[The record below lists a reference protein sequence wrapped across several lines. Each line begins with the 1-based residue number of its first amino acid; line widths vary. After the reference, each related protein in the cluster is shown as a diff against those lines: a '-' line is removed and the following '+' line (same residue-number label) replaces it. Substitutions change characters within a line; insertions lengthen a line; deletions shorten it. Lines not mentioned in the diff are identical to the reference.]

1 MKCFIIDTFIGIF
14 AVDEAGTILNYINVN
29 NEDQIIEFYQLLEEK
44 TISNAFKKFITE
56 LKTSGFNYFV
66 FDNAKLEYLVAQYP
80 DNQTLLDTEALEFRN
95 FRFNLSKNLNKIGI
109 HISEMEVLKSIK
121 NIEEQLIKSK
131 VSILGAQN
139 DIIIIRTIDTID
151 TIKKSISLYSS
162 RLREW
167 YGLHFPELTD
177 KLIEDN
183 IIIAKLVCILGDRR
197 NFSFEKIRSSF
208 EFKDE
213 HIKMLEDLAS
223 KSMGSTIELDM
234 VQNFAEQIIQLDHFR
249 EQLELYLENIMQS
262 TVPNLNALVGS
273 LVGAKLIAK
282 AGSLKK
288 LAFMPASRIQIL
300 GAEKALYRF
309 LKSGEKRP
317 KHGLI
322 YQWNVIRGSKQ
333 HHRGKIS
340 RLIAGKIGIASKV
353 DFFGGKFIGE
363 ELAQE
368 VDEKVKEIEKK
379 YPKKP
384 ETKRKVIKVK
394 KRKKV

>member
-14 AVDEAGTILNYINVN
+14 AIDETGNILNYINVN
-29 NEDQIIEFYQLLEEK
+29 NEDKIIEFYQLLDNK
-44 TISNAFKKFITE
+44 TISNAFKKFIIE
-56 LKTSGFNYFV
+56 LETSGFNYFI
-66 FDNAKLEYLVAQYP
+66 FDNTKLEDLVSQNLNVQA
-80 DNQTLLDTEALEFRN
+80 LLDTDALEFRN
-95 FRFNLSKNLNKIGI
+95 FRFNLSKSLTKIGI
-109 HISEMEVLKSIK
+109 NISEMEVLKKVKS
-121 NIEEQLIKSK
+121 IEEQLIRDKI
-131 VSILGAQN
+131 SILGARN
-139 DIIIIRTIDTID
+139 DIIIMRTIDTID

-183 IIIAKLVCILGDRR
+183 IIIAKLVSILGDRS
-197 NFSFEKIRSSF
+197 NFSFEKIKSNF
-208 EFKDE
+208 EFKDD
-213 HIKMLEDLAS
+213 HTKMLQDLAS
-223 KSMGSTIELDM
+223 RSMGSTIELDII
-234 VQNFAEQIIQLDHFR
+234 QSFAEQIIQLDRFR
-249 EQLELYLENIMQS
+249 EQLEEYLENLMRS
-262 TVPNLNALVGS
+262 TVPNINALIGS

-333 HHRGKIS
+333 HYRGKIS

-353 DFFGGKFIGE
+353 DYFGGKFIGE
-363 ELAQE
+363 DLARE
-368 VDEKVKEIEKK
+368 IEEKVKEIEKK

-384 ETKRKVIKVK
+384 EVKRKTKIVK
-394 KRKKV
+394 KRKR

>member
-14 AVDEAGTILNYINVN
+14 AVDDTGNILNYIYTN
-29 NEDQIIEFYQLLEEK
+29 NKTQIIEFYQLLENK
-44 TISNAFKKFITE
+44 IISKDFKKFMTE
-56 LKTSGFNYFV
+56 LKNSGFNYFI
-66 FDNAKLEYLVAQYP
+66 FDNLELEGLNSQ
-80 DNQTLLDTEALEFRN
+80 NLTFKTELDTDALEFRD
-95 FRFNLSKNLNKIGI
+95 FRFNLSKNLAKIGI
-109 HISEMEVLKSIK
+109 NISEIEVLNKVK
-121 NIEEQLIKSK
+121 AIEEELIKKK

-139 DIIIIRTIDTID
+139 DIIIIRTIDSLD

-183 IIIAKLVCILGDRR
+183 ITIAQLIYKLGDRN
-197 NFSFEKIRSSF
+197 NFTFEKIRSSF
-208 EFKDE
+208 EFKDD
-213 HIKMLEDLAS
+213 HIKMLESLAS
-223 KSMGSTIELDM
+223 KSMGATIKLDII
-234 VQNFAEQIIQLDHFR
+234 QSFAEQIIKLDLFR
-249 EQLELYLENIMQS
+249 EQLEEYLENLMKL
-262 TVPNLNALVGS
+262 TAPNLNALVGS

-309 LKSGEKRP
+309 LKTGENRP

-322 YQWNVIRGSKQ
+322 YQWNLIRGSKPHQ
-333 HHRGKIS
+333 RGKIS
-340 RLIAGKIGIASKV
+340 RLIAGKIGIACKV
-353 DFFGGKFIGE
+353 DHFGGKFIGE
-363 ELAQE
+363 ELAKE
-368 VDEKVKEIEKK
+368 IEEKVKEIERK

-384 ETKRKVIKVK
+384 KDKNKIKLVK
-394 KRKKV
+394 KRKK

>member
-14 AVDEAGTILNYINVN
+14 AIDETDNILSYIHVN
-29 NEDQIIEFYQLLEEK
+29 NEEKITEFYLLLDNK
-44 TISNAFKKFITE
+44 TISNDFKDFIRE
-56 LKTSGFNYFV
+56 LKISGFNFFL
-66 FDNAKLEYLVAQYP
+66 FDNAKLEEEVAQYT
-80 DNQTLLDTEALEFRN
+80 DYRTQLDPEALEFRN
-95 FRFNLSKNLNKIGI
+95 FRFNLSKNLSKIGI
-109 HISEMEVLKSIK
+109 NISEKDVLTKVK
-121 NIEEQLIKSK
+121 NVEEQLIKKK

-139 DIIIIRTIDTID
+139 DIIIMRTIDTID
-151 TIKKSISLYSS
+151 TIKKSISLYSN

-177 KLIEDN
+177 KFAEDN
-183 IIIAKLVCILGDRR
+183 IVIAKLISILGDRS
-197 NFSFEKIRSSF
+197 NFSFEKLGMHF
-208 EFKDE
+208 EFRDE
-213 HIKMLEDLAS
+213 HIKMLEELAS
-223 KSMGSTIELDM
+223 KSMGSNIDLDI
-234 VQNFAEQIIQLDHFR
+234 VQSFAEQIIQIDRFR
-249 EQLELYLENIMQS
+249 EQLEVYLENLMGS

-333 HHRGKIS
+333 YLRGKIS
-340 RLIAGKIGIASKV
+340 RLIAGKISIASKV
-353 DFFGGKFIGE
+353 DYFNGKYIGE
-363 ELAQE
+363 ELARE
-368 VDEKVKEIEKK
+368 VEEKVKELEKK
-379 YPKKP
+379 YPKK
-384 ETKRKVIKVK
+384 TDAKKKSKKVK
-394 KRKKV
+394 KRKK

>member
-14 AVDEAGTILNYINVN
+14 ATDETDNILSYINVN
-29 NEDQIIEFYQLLEEK
+29 NEDKTIEFYQLLDNK
-44 TISNAFKKFITE
+44 TISNDFKAFIKE
-56 LKTSGFNYFV
+56 LKNSGFNYFV
-66 FDNAKLEYLVAQYP
+66 FDNARLEEVVAQYL
-80 DNQTLLDTEALEFRN
+80 DYQTLLDIEALEFRN
-95 FRFNLSKNLNKIGI
+95 FRFSLSKNLNKVGI
-109 HISEMEVLKSIK
+109 NISEKNVLNKVKS
-121 NIEEQLIKSK
+121 IEEQLIKKK

-139 DIIIIRTIDTID
+139 DIIIMRTIDTID
-151 TIKKSISLYSS
+151 TIKKSISLYSN

-177 KLIEDN
+177 KLVEDN
-183 IIIAKLVCILGDRR
+183 IVIAKLISTLGDRS
-197 NFSFEKIRSSF
+197 NFTFEKIGTHF
-208 EFKDE
+208 EFGDE
-213 HIKMLEDLAS
+213 HIKMLVDLTS
-223 KSMGSTIELDM
+223 RSMGSKIDLDI
-234 VQNFAEQIIQLDHFR
+234 VQSFAEQIIQLDRFR
-249 EQLELYLENIMQS
+249 EQLEEYLESLMRS

-333 HHRGKIS
+333 YLRGKIS

-353 DFFGGKFIGE
+353 DYFNGKYIGE
-363 ELAQE
+363 ELAKE
-368 VDEKVKEIEKK
+368 VEEKVKEIEKK
-379 YPKKP
+379 YPKKT
-384 ETKRKVIKVK
+384 ETKKKSKKVK
-394 KRKKV
+394 KRKR